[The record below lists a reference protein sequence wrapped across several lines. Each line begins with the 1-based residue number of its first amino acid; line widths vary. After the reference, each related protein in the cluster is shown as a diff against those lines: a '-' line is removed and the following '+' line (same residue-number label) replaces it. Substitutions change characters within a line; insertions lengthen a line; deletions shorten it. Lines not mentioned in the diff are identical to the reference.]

1 MTADT
6 TDDGAVVVVRPAL
19 EAAVAGTVSHPP
31 DGLVD
36 VPHTA
41 TGHRT
46 SFEVTAEGSLQAASC
61 RVHHHLPAS
70 GAFSTVFERVVFA
83 VAPTLKLVTSRVP
96 PPRLGHSPPAPPL
109 SSGK

>member
-46 SFEVTAEGSLQAASC
+46 SFEVTAEGSLQAA
-61 RVHHHLPAS
+61 RRLHLAGFTTISPQAAHSRLCSS
-70 GAFSTVFERVVFA
+70 G
-83 VAPTLKLVTSRVP
+83 
-96 PPRLGHSPPAPPL
+96 L
-109 SSGK
+109 SSRSRQP